1 MISSE
6 SPAFIEEKNKLKKR
20 KPRIDRLLKKKEPLL
35 VENTKK
41 VLILKGNNTSQ
52 VISDVLTDIS
62 RLMKPNAK
70 VMSRKNEIFPF
81 EDVTS
86 IEFMGQKNDCSLF
99 AFGSHSK
106 KRPNNLIIGRL
117 YDGHL
122 LDMIVFGVDTYL
134 TINSFKGGSKKT
146 MGSKPMFVFQGDLWD
161 VDSTYMRIQNLLL
174 DFFRGDKISK
184 VSLKGLDHVIS
195 CSVVDGK
202 IYMRAYMVQ
211 LKKSGTKIPNV
222 SLYPMGPFIDL
233 SVRRHQ
239 FASDDLFKLAC
250 KTPKILTTKKVKNIS
265 ASSLGDKL
273 GRIHMKKQDLDNM
286 GTRRVSA
293 LRNNKKRS
301 HSADDIDYMKN
312 KRTKR
317 KEF

>member
-1 MISSE
+1 MNS
-6 SPAFIEEKNKLKKR
+6 SPAFLEEKNKLKKR
-20 KPRIDRLLKKKEPLL
+20 KPKVDRILKKKEPLL

-41 VLILKGNNTSQ
+41 VLIIKGNSTSQ
-52 VISDVLTDIS
+52 LICDVLTDIG
-62 RLMKPNAK
+62 RLMKPNVK
-70 VMSRKNEIFPF
+70 VLSRKNEVYPF
-81 EDVTS
+81 EDITS
-86 IEFMGQKNDCSLF
+86 MEFFGQKNDCSLF
-99 AFGSHSK
+99 AYGSHSK

-122 LDMIVFGVDTYL
+122 LDMVEFGVDTYL
-134 TINSFKGGSKKT
+134 SIDSIKGGSKKL

-195 CSVVDGK
+195 CSVIDSK
-202 IYMRAYMVQ
+202 IYLRTYSIL
-211 LKKSGTKIPNV
+211 LKKSGTKVPNV
-222 SLYPMGPFIDL
+222 LLHPMGPFMDL
-233 SVRRHQ
+233 SIRRHE

-250 KTPKILTTKKVKNIS
+250 KMPKVLATKKVKNIS
-265 ASSLGDKL
+265 SSSLGDKL
-273 GRIHMKKQDLDNM
+273 GRIHMKKQDLDSM
-286 GTRRVSA
+286 GTRRVNA

-301 HSADDIDYMKN
+301 HSADDIGYMKN

-317 KEF
+317 KEL